1 MQIALQI
8 QIAEATFRG
17 STLDFNWRARS
28 NGGQNQNP
36 KKPLGLSTKPKNIP
50 WPKINPP
57 KMPRK
62 MKFSKKSLVADLC
75 GRDTRALTRIFRWF
89 NLNTPK
95 NPHLNQTT
103 PKNTS
108 QNFLTKKK
116 PESKIS
122 NPQKPSIILV
132 TWNPEY
138 LNLPPPPRL
147 HLLGRIC
154 QSHGAARERPGLRY
168 FIWNEDVRAL
178 TDAAENHNTERSRI
192 FFNNQK
198 DSNVYF
204 IFLEKVE
211 G

>member
-17 STLDFNWRARS
+17 STLDFKWRARS

-36 KKPLGLSTKPKNIP
+36 KKPLGLPTKPTNIP
-50 WPKINPP
+50 RPKINPP

-62 MKFSKKSLVADLC
+62 MKFSKTSLVADLC

-89 NLNTPK
+89 TLNTPQ
-95 NPHLNQTT
+95 NPHLNQAT
-103 PKNTS
+103 PKNTC
-108 QNFLTKKK
+108 QNFLTKKN

-122 NPQKPSIILV
+122 NPKKPSIILV

-138 LNLPPPPRL
+138 LNLPPPPPL

-154 QSHGAARERPGLRY
+154 QSHGAARERPGLRVFY
-168 FIWNEDVRAL
+168 FEWRCWGINRRCRKPQ
-178 TDAAENHNTERSRI
+178 HRKKQH
-192 FFNNQK
+192 FFQQPQR
-198 DSNVYF
+198 F
-204 IFLEKVE
+204 
-211 G
+211 